1 MPMLK
6 RDARTAY
13 LLIAP
18 AFLLF
23 LGFTL
28 YPLLWS
34 ANISLT
40 SWDGLNAVR
49 HFVGFDN
56 YRKLLTDPEF
66 QQSVRVTALYVVG
79 VTTASTVLGF
89 ALALLL
95 QNRARTG
102 GIYRTIFFSPV
113 VTATVAAG
121 VVWQLLFDPFTGFI
135 NTLLR
140 DLGFAGANWLSDPH
154 LSLFAVGVVGVWK
167 RAGFA
172 MVIYA
177 AGLASLPTS
186 VYEAAAIDG
195 AGGWKML
202 RHVTVPLMRPITSIV
217 LITGFIDAVQ
227 VFDHIFIMTN
237 GGPIGSTNVLSLYLY
252 NEGFRLFKLGYA
264 SAVGWVLF
272 AIVLVLTILQWQMRR
287 GDSK

>member
-1 MPMLK
+1 MTK
-6 RDARTAY
+6 RDMRTAY

-40 SWDGLNAVR
+40 DWDGLNAVR
-49 HFVGFDN
+49 QFVGLNN
-56 YRKLLTDPEF
+56 YHELLGDPEF

-79 VTTASTVLGF
+79 VTIVSTVIGF

-95 QNRARTG
+95 QKRARTG
-102 GIYRTIFFSPV
+102 GLYRTIFFSPV

-121 VVWQLLFDPFTGFI
+121 VVWQLLFDPFAGLI
-135 NTLLR
+135 NTGLR
-140 DLGFAGANWLSDPH
+140 AVGLPTENWLSDPN
-154 LSLFAVGVVGVWK
+154 LALFAVGVVGVWK
-167 RAGFA
+167 RVGFA

-177 AGLASLPTS
+177 AGLSSLSVS
-186 VYEAAAIDG
+186 VYEAAALDG
-195 AGGWKML
+195 ASGWKLL
-202 RHVTVPLMRPITSIV
+202 RNVTIPLMAPITSIV

-227 VFDHIFIMTN
+227 VFDHIFVMTN

-252 NEGFRLFKLGYA
+252 NQGFRLFNLGYA

-272 AIVLVLTILQWQMRR
+272 AVVLVFTILQWQARR
-287 GDSK
+287 GDDR